1 MNDEIDERSGLAE
14 LNKREDFWVN
24 APLRKGKGDPVITE
38 GMFSDDGSS
47 QNVRYQADTS
57 AHINRQRDWMLIS
70 GELTGRVG
78 WQITISTART
88 E

>member
-1 MNDEIDERSGLAE
+1 M
-14 LNKREDFWVN
+14 
-24 APLRKGKGDPVITE
+24 TE
-38 GMFSDDGSS
+38 GMFSDDGST
-47 QNVRYQADTS
+47 QNVRYQADAS

-78 WQITISTART
+78 WQITISTARA

>member
-1 MNDEIDERSGLAE
+1 MEDEIDERSGLAE

-24 APLRKGKGDPVITE
+24 APLRKGKGDPIITE
-38 GMFSDDGSS
+38 VVFSDDGSS
-47 QNVRYQADTS
+47 QNVRYQADAS
-57 AHINRQRDWMLIS
+57 AHINRQHDLMLIS

>member
-1 MNDEIDERSGLAE
+1 
-14 LNKREDFWVN
+14 
-24 APLRKGKGDPVITE
+24 
-38 GMFSDDGSS
+38 MFSDDGSS